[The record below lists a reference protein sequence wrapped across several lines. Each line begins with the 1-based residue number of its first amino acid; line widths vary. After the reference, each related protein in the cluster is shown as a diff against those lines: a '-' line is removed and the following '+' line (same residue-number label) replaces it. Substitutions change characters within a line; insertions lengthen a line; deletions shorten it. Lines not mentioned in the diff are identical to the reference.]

1 MGDRVEEIANF
12 LRISDRIG
20 TAGQPNAFQFAAIR
34 AAGYQTVI
42 NLALS
47 SSDHALLNEAAV
59 AQSARL
65 EYFHIPVVWDK
76 PTLMDFEFFCQ
87 IMKRR
92 PDRKLFIHC
101 AANKRVSVFVY
112 LWRRIHQ
119 QESDETAKQ
128 DLQRI
133 WQPNEIWTAFIQ
145 QVLDRYL
152 PIPEV
157 PEVPVSD
164 PSTTQNGAKIQDR
177 P

>member
-12 LRISDRIG
+12 FRISDRIG
-20 TAGQPNAFQFAAIR
+20 TAGQPNAFQFAAIK

-47 SSDHALLNEAAV
+47 SSDNALLNESAV

-92 PDRKLFIHC
+92 HDRKLFIHC

-112 LWRRIHQ
+112 LWRRIQQ
-119 QESDETAKQ
+119 QESHEIAQ
-128 DLQRI
+128 RDLEQI
-133 WQPNEIWTAFIQ
+133 WQPNEIWTAFIH
-145 QVLDRYL
+145 QVLAHYQL
-152 PIPEV
+152 TPEALL
-157 PEVPVSD
+157 EAVSEGSA
-164 PSTTQNGAKIQDR
+164 PQNGAQIQDC